1 MFAMKIAA
9 YEVRPD
15 ELPVIEGMCKELG
28 IEVECTSK
36 NLDMT
41 TVGMAKGADGITTLG
56 QSTYSDEVLDELKSY
71 GVQVLAARCVGYNHM
86 NENYARKLGF
96 KLTHGSY
103 LPDGVADYTIMSIL
117 VCLRKFKKALK
128 NTDDNDFTLKGKQ
141 GRELRSLT
149 VGVMGTGKIGRAV
162 IKRLSGF
169 GCRIIANDIFESDE
183 VKQYAEYVDLDTL
196 YAESDIITVHTPLL
210 PDTVGIINK
219 EAISKMKDGVI
230 LIGNARGELFDLEAI
245 IEGMESEKI
254 GSMFMDA
261 FPGETGIIHEVHDTD
276 IVKTEGMPWFRLK
289 YLKSFV
295 NFVQTPHMAF
305 FTEEAAKQMAESGV
319 EGIYECITKGSSR
332 HEIPK
337 AN

>member
-1 MFAMKIAA
+1 
-9 YEVRPD
+9 
-15 ELPVIEGMCKELG
+15 
-28 IEVECTSK
+28 
-36 NLDMT
+36 
-41 TVGMAKGADGITTLG
+41 
-56 QSTYSDEVLDELKSY
+56 
-71 GVQVLAARCVGYNHM
+71 
-86 NENYARKLGF
+86 
-96 KLTHGSY
+96 
-103 LPDGVADYTIMSIL
+103 
-117 VCLRKFKKALK
+117 
-128 NTDDNDFTLKGKQ
+128 
-141 GRELRSLT
+141 
-149 VGVMGTGKIGRAV
+149 
-162 IKRLSGF
+162 
-169 GCRIIANDIFESDE
+169 
-183 VKQYAEYVDLDTL
+183 
-196 YAESDIITVHTPLL
+196 
-210 PDTVGIINK
+210 
-219 EAISKMKDGVI
+219 MKDGVI

>member
-1 MFAMKIAA
+1 MKKNDKINPNKEVISEAVPYLVIILVVIIIRTFIATPIKVNGPSM
-9 YEVRPD
+9 E
-15 ELPVIEGMCKELG
+15 
-28 IEVECTSK
+28 
-36 NLDMT
+36 
-41 TVGMAKGADGITTLG
+41 TTLYDG
-56 QSTYSDEVLDELKSY
+56 NLMIL
-71 GVQVLAARCVGYNHM
+71 N
-86 NENYARKLGF
+86 KLGA
-96 KLTHGSY
+96 KVNG
-103 LPDGVADYTIMSIL
+103 
-117 VCLRKFKKALK
+117 LK
-128 NTDDNDFTLKGKQ
+128 RFDIVVVKTNKTY
-141 GRELRSLT
+141 
-149 VGVMGTGKIGRAV
+149 I
-162 IKRLSGF
+162 IKRIIGLPGESVAYIDGKLYIRNATSAD
-169 GCRIIANDIFESDE
+169 RISDINAAIHDE
-183 VKQYAEYVDLDTL
+183 NSNV